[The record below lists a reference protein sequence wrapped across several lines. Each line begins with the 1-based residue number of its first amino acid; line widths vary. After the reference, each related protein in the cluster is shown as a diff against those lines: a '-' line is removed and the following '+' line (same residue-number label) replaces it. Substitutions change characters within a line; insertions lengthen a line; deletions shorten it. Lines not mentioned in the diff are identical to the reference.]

1 MEMEKFLGIGQLL
14 DKRAADNR
22 DKNFLYFKN
31 EKITYKEISDI
42 SRRVVSG
49 YVKVGI
55 KKGDNVCIMLPNS
68 PEYLYAWFGLARLGA
83 VEVPVNAAFKGDFL
97 RHVIDDCDAKV
108 AIVHDQ
114 YIERFKLIQQN
125 LPKLEKLIVVGGEGA
140 TNIKFTSLPFTEL
153 LKSSEKTPEQ
163 EVGPYDVGA
172 IMYTSG
178 TTGNPKGVIL
188 TQGMQWN
195 CASENVK
202 LRELNAEDIVYSCLP
217 LFHANAQFLTAI
229 PCLIASASYAMGE
242 KFSPADFWDEIRS
255 YKATQFNFIGAMLS
269 LIYKM
274 PTKEDDAK
282 HLVRLAYG
290 APVPKDIYWECRRR
304 FNIRF
309 LEPFGLT
316 ESGII
321 AMNFYNEPNPKL
333 GSFGK
338 VADGYEI
345 RIVDN
350 NDYEVPPGEV
360 GEIISR
366 TTRPNLMMA
375 GYYKLPEKTLDASRN
390 LWFHTGD
397 YAFKDHDG
405 YFYFVDRKKDYLRVG
420 GENVSSMQVEATVN
434 THPHIAESA
443 ATGTRT
449 EGGED
454 AMVLFLVLKPGKSL
468 TPDEFMT
475 WAEERLPRFAMPR
488 YIEFLEQL
496 PKTPTERIE
505 KYKLKERGVSANAW
519 DRVKVG
525 YKLKR

>member
-1 MEMEKFLGIGQLL
+1 VETEKFLSIGQLL
-14 DKRAADNR
+14 DKRAVDNKDR
-22 DKNFLYFKN
+22 VFLYFKN
-31 EKITYKEISDI
+31 EKVTFKEISDI
-42 SRRVVSG
+42 SRKAAG
-49 YVKVGI
+49 GFAKVGI

-83 VEVPVNAAFKGDFL
+83 IEVPVNAAYKGDFL

-108 AIVHDQ
+108 AIIHEQFID
-114 YIERFKLIQQN
+114 RLKLIQQN
-125 LPKLEKLIVVGGEGA
+125 LPKLEKLIIIGDKGA
-140 TNIKFTSLPFTEL
+140 TDIKF
-153 LKSSEKTPEQ
+153 SSVLFSEVMNSTGKLPEQ
-163 EVGPYDVGA
+163 EVGFYDFSA

-178 TTGNPKGVIL
+178 TTGNPKGVVL
-188 TQGMQWN
+188 TQGVQLN

-202 LRELNAEDIVYSCLP
+202 HRELNAEDIVYSCLP
-217 LFHANAQFLTAI
+217 LFHSNAQFLTAI
-229 PCLIASASYAMGE
+229 PCLVAGAAYAIGE
-242 KFSPADFWDEIRS
+242 RFSPAEFWDEIRK

-269 LIYKM
+269 WLYKM
-274 PTKEDDAK
+274 PAKDDDAK

-304 FNIRF
+304 FNVKF

-321 AMNFYNEPNPKL
+321 ALNFYHEPNPKL

-338 VADGYEI
+338 VADGYEV

-350 NDYEVPPGEV
+350 DDNEAPPGEV

-366 TTRPNLMMA
+366 PTRPNLMMA
-375 GYYKLPEKTLDASRN
+375 GYYKLPEKTLEASRN

-420 GENVSSMQVEATVN
+420 GENISSMQVEATVN
-434 THPHIAESA
+434 THSNIAESA
-443 ATGTRT
+443 AIGIRT

-454 AMVLFLVLKPGKSL
+454 AMVLFIVLKPNQSL
-468 TPDEFMT
+468 APEEFMT

-505 KYKLKERGVSANAW
+505 KYKLKEKGISANAW
-519 DRVKVG
+519 DRVKEG
-525 YKLKR
+525 YKLKK